1 MHLTQTE
8 ITDQKPCF
16 PSHLGPSS
24 SPSLLAGGDV
34 AAGGCCGGGRGPAAR
49 QGGGGG
55 LGQSIAG
62 VVRMAVFWYFAA
74 KFFGPKRPPAEPAM
88 LMSNLFQKGE
98 PMVRTPSDLV
108 TGRRPR
114 FWVEYAS

>member
-1 MHLTQTE
+1 
-8 ITDQKPCF
+8 
-16 PSHLGPSS
+16 
-24 SPSLLAGGDV
+24 
-34 AAGGCCGGGRGPAAR
+34 
-49 QGGGGG
+49 
-55 LGQSIAG
+55 
-62 VVRMAVFWYFAA
+62 
-74 KFFGPKRPPAEPAM
+74 M

>member
-1 MHLTQTE
+1 MSQ
-8 ITDQKPCF
+8 P
-16 PSHLGPSS
+16 
-24 SPSLLAGGDV
+24 
-34 AAGGCCGGGRGPAAR
+34 AAAAEGAAQPQGRGPAAR
-49 QGGGGG
+49 QGGGG

-74 KFFGPKRPPAEPAM
+74 KFFGPKRPPAEPGM

-98 PMVRTPSDLV
+98 PMVRTPSDFV